1 MEGHSES
8 HTSSAPEKKVERS
21 SKLRRARKGRNKI
34 LNKIVTKAN
43 GIFGSFNRNDIPT
56 NSTPGPPRV
65 RGGVRLRGC
74 LTDDEHRQVT
84 KEIVERLRP
93 LRSEEGLRVAGF
105 EFRSVPL
112 QTDADD
118 HENDGSSASSI
129 RLFHIESDTMITLE
143 NRKDFIADGDMYEAI
158 ARVCQ
163 QYAQEIMIKEGNLE
177 WTTITEQGNNPEPIR
192 AIVSTSLGK
201 DETCLDTTPTL
212 LIATGKGKVRA
223 GIFSRQHLICSGM
236 ECSTAVPIVKEAI
249 KRKMNIIMIDPNV
262 HGDRLGMKTFEA
274 SLSKL
279 FRRWE
284 EDHSV
289 DQPPLGNRDLYVLSH
304 SQSGAQLASYLLD
317 KSKHYVPHI
326 RAVAF
331 TDSTHNIQWSRQ
343 DEDLHQLLQS
353 DKCVYFK
360 VSRENSNERSLAPL
374 ESVGRQI
381 ETDNVWRAR
390 FGEIVTR
397 CAGTTEH
404 SLTNWFALRHIWDH
418 FDHHLK
424 ESSANGNM

>member
-1 MEGHSES
+1 
-8 HTSSAPEKKVERS
+8 
-21 SKLRRARKGRNKI
+21 
-34 LNKIVTKAN
+34 
-43 GIFGSFNRNDIPT
+43 
-56 NSTPGPPRV
+56 
-65 RGGVRLRGC
+65 
-74 LTDDEHRQVT
+74 
-84 KEIVERLRP
+84 
-93 LRSEEGLRVAGF
+93 
-105 EFRSVPL
+105 
-112 QTDADD
+112 
-118 HENDGSSASSI
+118 
-129 RLFHIESDTMITLE
+129 
-143 NRKDFIADGDMYEAI
+143 
-158 ARVCQ
+158 
-163 QYAQEIMIKEGNLE
+163 MIKEGNLE

-192 AIVSTSLGK
+192 AIVSTSIGK

-274 SLSKL
+274 SLTKL

-284 EDHSV
+284 EVHSV
-289 DQPPLGNRDLYVLSH
+289 DQPPLGKRDLYVLSH

-353 DKCVYFK
+353 DKCCLLYTSPSPRDRTR
-360 VSRENSNERSLAPL
+360 SRMP
-374 ESVGRQI
+374 
-381 ETDNVWRAR
+381 
-390 FGEIVTR
+390 
-397 CAGTTEH
+397 
-404 SLTNWFALRHIWDH
+404 
-418 FDHHLK
+418 
-424 ESSANGNM
+424 SSA